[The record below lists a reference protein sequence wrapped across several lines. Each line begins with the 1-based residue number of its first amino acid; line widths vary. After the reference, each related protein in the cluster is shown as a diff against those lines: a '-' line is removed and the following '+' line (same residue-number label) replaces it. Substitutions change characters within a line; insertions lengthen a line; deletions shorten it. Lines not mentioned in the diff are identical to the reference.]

1 MAEHLTLVSL
11 RKALSARSNVSEKVA
26 DDFLA
31 SLTSTIQEGLQKDGS
46 VTVNGLGTFK
56 LQDMPA
62 RQSVNVTTGERITIA
77 GHKKVVFVADNR
89 TAAED
94 KSQPARKRKTAVA
107 TEPVDPIQKLGEQA
121 EEIKGILSE
130 LNAMT
135 SADRPQEEPADRPL
149 ALTEERPQA
158 QPAERPL
165 ALTEDR
171 PQEEPA
177 ERAQALTEDRPQAEP
192 ADRPLT
198 LTEERPQAEPAERP
212 LTLTEERPQ
221 AEPAEG
227 PLELTEDRPQAEP
240 ADRPLALTEDRPQ
253 AEPAERAQAL
263 TEDRNNK
270 EEKKQFNPWMTGLI
284 TIGVFAMLLVI
295 AYFIL
300 RHQIVNWA
308 DSMRSNIEQRVSTT
322 PEEPAATDVQAVIP
336 AEEPQ
341 PAAPA
346 ETTEAA
352 PAPVSPWM
360 DDSRRQFTE
369 FLPEE
374 TVGQDSRL
382 AWVAKK
388 RYGEKAYWVFIYEV
402 NRDRLSSPDHV
413 QPGMKLRVPK
423 LPNELRNPNDPD
435 TKALLD
441 RLSEKY
447 LKEH

>member
-31 SLTSTIQEGLQKDGS
+31 GLTSTIQEGLQKDGS

-62 RQSVNVTTGERITIA
+62 RESVNVTTGERITIA
-77 GHKKVVFVADNR
+77 GHKKVVFV
-89 TAAED
+89 EE
-94 KSQPARKRKTAVA
+94 RKRPLSGSPLENHPTTVGRGDPGGERVITPRPIKERRGAGLSKE
-107 TEPVDPIQKLGEQA
+107 EPIDPIQKLGEQA

-135 SADRPQEEPADRPL
+135 SADRPQA
-149 ALTEERPQA
+149 
-158 QPAERPL
+158 
-165 ALTEDR
+165 
-171 PQEEPA
+171 EPA
-177 ERAQALTEDRPQAEP
+177 ERAQT
-192 ADRPLT
+192 
-198 LTEERPQAEPAERP
+198 
-212 LTLTEERPQ
+212 
-221 AEPAEG
+221 
-227 PLELTEDRPQAEP
+227 
-240 ADRPLALTEDRPQ
+240 LTEDRPQ
-253 AEPAERAQAL
+253 AEPAERPLAL
-263 TEDRNNK
+263 TEDRNK
-270 EEKKQFNPWMTGLI
+270 EEKEKPFNPWLTGLI

-300 RHQIVNWA
+300 RHRIVNWA

-341 PAAPA
+341 PAEPA

-352 PAPVSPWM
+352 PAPASPWM
-360 DDSRRQFTE
+360 DDSRRRFTE

-413 QPGMKLRVPK
+413 LPGMKLRVPE
-423 LPNELRNPNDPD
+423 LPKELRDPNDPE

-447 LKEH
+447 RTN

>member
-1 MAEHLTLVSL
+1 M
-11 RKALSARSNVSEKVA
+11 
-26 DDFLA
+26 
-31 SLTSTIQEGLQKDGS
+31 
-46 VTVNGLGTFK
+46 
-56 LQDMPA
+56 QDMPA

-77 GHKKVVFVADNR
+77 GHKKVVYVADNR

-107 TEPVDPIQKLGEQA
+107 PEPVDPIQKLGEQA

-135 SADRPQEEPADRPL
+135 SAE
-149 ALTEERPQA
+149 
-158 QPAERPL
+158 
-165 ALTEDR
+165 
-171 PQEEPA
+171 
-177 ERAQALTEDRPQAEP
+177 RPQAEP

-198 LTEERPQAEPAERP
+198 LTEERPQAEPADRP

-221 AEPAEG
+221 E
-227 PLELTEDRPQAEP
+227 EP
-240 ADRPLALTEDRPQ
+240 ADRPLALREERPQ

-263 TEDRNNK
+263 TENRNNK
-270 EEKKQFNPWMTGLI
+270 EEKKPFNPWLTGLI

-352 PAPVSPWM
+352 PAPASPWM
-360 DDSRRQFTE
+360 DDSQRQFTE

-413 QPGMKLRVPK
+413 QPGMKLLVPK
-423 LPNELRNPNDPD
+423 LPNELRDPNAPD

>member
-31 SLTSTIQEGLQKDGS
+31 GLTSTIQEGLQKDGS

-62 RQSVNVTTGERITIA
+62 RESVNVTTGERITIA
-77 GHKKVVFVADNR
+77 GHKKVVFV
-89 TAAED
+89 EE
-94 KSQPARKRKTAVA
+94 RKRPLSGSPLENHPTTVGRGDPGGERVITPRPMKERKGTGLSKE
-107 TEPVDPIQKLGEQA
+107 EPVDPIQKLGEQA

-135 SADRPQEEPADRPL
+135 P
-149 ALTEERPQA
+149 TEGPQA
-158 QPAERPL
+158 
-165 ALTEDR
+165 
-171 PQEEPA
+171 
-177 ERAQALTEDRPQAEP
+177 
-192 ADRPLT
+192 
-198 LTEERPQAEPAERP
+198 
-212 LTLTEERPQ
+212 LTEERPQ

-227 PLELTEDRPQAEP
+227 PL
-240 ADRPLALTEDRPQ
+240 ALTEERPA

-263 TEDRNNK
+263 TEDRNKK
-270 EEKKQFNPWMTGLI
+270 EEKPFNPWLTGLI

-341 PAAPA
+341 PAEPT

-352 PAPVSPWM
+352 PAPASPWM
-360 DDSRRQFTE
+360 DDSRRKFTE
-369 FLPEE
+369 FMPEE

-402 NRDRLSSPDHV
+402 NRDRLNAPDHV
-413 QPGMKLRVPK
+413 LPGMKLRVPK
-423 LPNELRNPNDPD
+423 LPKELRDPNDPD

-447 LKEH
+447 RAN

>member
-62 RQSVNVTTGERITIA
+62 RESVNVTTGERITIA

-94 KSQPARKRKTAVA
+94 KSLPARKRKTAVA
-107 TEPVDPIQKLGEQA
+107 PEPVDPIQKLGEQA

-135 SADRPQEEPADRPL
+135 SADRPQA
-149 ALTEERPQA
+149 
-158 QPAERPL
+158 
-165 ALTEDR
+165 
-171 PQEEPA
+171 
-177 ERAQALTEDRPQAEP
+177 
-192 ADRPLT
+192 

-212 LTLTEERPQ
+212 LALTEE
-221 AEPAEG
+221 
-227 PLELTEDRPQAEP
+227 
-240 ADRPLALTEDRPQ
+240 RPQ

-263 TEDRNNK
+263 TEDRNK
-270 EEKKQFNPWMTGLI
+270 EEKPFNPWLTGLI

-300 RHQIVNWA
+300 RHRIVNWA

-341 PAAPA
+341 PAATA

-360 DDSRRQFTE
+360 DDSRRRFTE
-369 FLPEE
+369 FMPEE

-413 QPGMKLRVPK
+413 LPGMKLRVPK
-423 LPNELRNPNDPD
+423 LPKELRDPNDPD
-435 TKALLD
+435 TKTLLD

-447 LKEH
+447 RAN

>member
-62 RQSVNVTTGERITIA
+62 RESVNVTTGERITIA
-77 GHKKVVFVADNR
+77 GHKKVVFVEERKKPTPNGHPSNSPLKGER
-89 TAAED
+89 VITPRPIGV
-94 KSQPARKRKTAVA
+94 PATNGSGVNLREGTGEGL
-107 TEPVDPIQKLGEQA
+107 EPIDPIQKLGEQA
-121 EEIKGILSE
+121 EEIKDILSE
-130 LNAMT
+130 LNAMSSDT
-135 SADRPQEEPADRPL
+135 PAAGNSEPVPIEIEPAAVPV
-149 ALTEERPQA
+149 AVA
-158 QPAERPL
+158 KPATP
-165 ALTEDR
+165 AS
-171 PQEEPA
+171 EPA
-177 ERAQALTEDRPQAEP
+177 ETTVADEQPKQAEK
-192 ADRPLT
+192 T
-198 LTEERPQAEPAERP
+198 
-212 LTLTEERPQ
+212 
-221 AEPAEG
+221 
-227 PLELTEDRPQAEP
+227 
-240 ADRPLALTEDRPQ
+240 
-253 AEPAERAQAL
+253 
-263 TEDRNNK
+263 K
-270 EEKKQFNPWMTGLI
+270 EETKPFNPWLTGLI

-352 PAPVSPWM
+352 PAPANPWM
-360 DDSRRQFTE
+360 NDSQRQFTE

-413 QPGMKLRVPK
+413 LPGMKLRVPK
-423 LPNELRNPNDPD
+423 LPKELRDPNDPD

-447 LKEH
+447 LR

>member
-31 SLTSTIQEGLQKDGS
+31 GLTSTIQEGLQKDGS
-46 VTVNGLGTFK
+46 VNVNGLGTFK

-62 RQSVNVTTGERITIA
+62 RESVNVTTGERITIA

-89 TAAED
+89 TADED
-94 KSQPARKRKTAVA
+94 KSQPERKRKTAVA
-107 TEPVDPIQKLGEQA
+107 PEPIDPIQKLGEQA

-135 SADRPQEEPADRPL
+135 SAE
-149 ALTEERPQA
+149 
-158 QPAERPL
+158 
-165 ALTEDR
+165 
-171 PQEEPA
+171 
-177 ERAQALTEDRPQAEP
+177 
-192 ADRPLT
+192 RPLT

-212 LTLTEERPQ
+212 LALTEE
-221 AEPAEG
+221 
-227 PLELTEDRPQAEP
+227 
-240 ADRPLALTEDRPQ
+240 RPQ

-263 TEDRNNK
+263 TEDRNK
-270 EEKKQFNPWMTGLI
+270 EEKPFNPWLTGLI

-300 RHQIVNWA
+300 RHRIVNWA

-352 PAPVSPWM
+352 PAPANPWM
-360 DDSRRQFTE
+360 DDSLRKFTE

-402 NRDRLSSPDHV
+402 NRDRLNAPDHV
-413 QPGMKLRVPK
+413 LPGMKLRVPK
-423 LPNELRNPNDPD
+423 LPKELRDPNDPD

-447 LKEH
+447 KVK

>member
-31 SLTSTIQEGLQKDGS
+31 GLTSTIQEGLQKDGS

-62 RQSVNVTTGERITIA
+62 RESVNVTTGERITIA

-89 TAAED
+89 TAEED

-107 TEPVDPIQKLGEQA
+107 PEPVDPIKKLGEQA

-130 LNAMT
+130 IEAIDG
-135 SADRPQEEPADRPL
+135 SQK
-149 ALTEERPQA
+149 TEN
-158 QPAERPL
+158 
-165 ALTEDR
+165 
-171 PQEEPA
+171 
-177 ERAQALTEDRPQAEP
+177 RPQAEP
-192 ADRPLT
+192 ADKVET
-198 LTEERPQAEPAERP
+198 AY
-212 LTLTEERPQ
+212 
-221 AEPAEG
+221 
-227 PLELTEDRPQAEP
+227 
-240 ADRPLALTEDRPQ
+240 ADRVEN
-253 AEPAERAQAL
+253 AE
-263 TEDRNNK
+263 K
-270 EEKKQFNPWMTGLI
+270 HEKPFNPWLTGLI
-284 TIGVFAMLLVI
+284 TIGVFAMLLII

-308 DSMRSNIEQRVSTT
+308 DDMRNKIELKVESQQSIVESQKSKVES
-322 PEEPAATDVQAVIP
+322 EEVKVESQQSKVESEEVKVESQKSI
-336 AEEPQ
+336 AESEKLPDYY
-341 PAAPA
+341 
-346 ETTEAA
+346 
-352 PAPVSPWM
+352 
-360 DDSRRQFTE
+360 DDSKRKFTE
-369 FLPEE
+369 FQATE

-413 QPGMKLRVPK
+413 LPGMKLRVPE
-423 LPNELRNPNDPD
+423 LPKELRDPNDPD

-447 LKEH
+447 RAN

>member
-31 SLTSTIQEGLQKDGS
+31 GLTSTIQEGLQKDGS

-62 RQSVNVTTGERITIA
+62 RESVNVTTGERITIA

-94 KSQPARKRKTAVA
+94 KSQPARNRKTAVA
-107 TEPVDPIQKLGEQA
+107 PEPIDPIQKLGEQA

-130 LNAMT
+130 LNAMS
-135 SADRPQEEPADRPL
+135 SADRP
-149 ALTEERPQA
+149 
-158 QPAERPL
+158 
-165 ALTEDR
+165 LTEDR
-171 PQEEPA
+171 PLT
-177 ERAQALTEDRPQAEP
+177 LTE
-192 ADRPLT
+192 DRPLT
-198 LTEERPQAEPAERP
+198 LTEERPQAEPA
-212 LTLTEERPQ
+212 
-221 AEPAEG
+221 
-227 PLELTEDRPQAEP
+227 
-240 ADRPLALTEDRPQ
+240 DRPLALTEDK
-253 AEPAERAQAL
+253 
-263 TEDRNNK
+263 NNK
-270 EEKKQFNPWMTGLI
+270 EKEEKQFNPWLTGLI

-300 RHQIVNWA
+300 RHRIVNWA

-341 PAAPA
+341 PVATA

-360 DDSRRQFTE
+360 DDSRRRFTE
-369 FLPEE
+369 FMPEE

-413 QPGMKLRVPK
+413 LPGMKLRVPE
-423 LPNELRNPNDPD
+423 LPKELRNPNDPD

-447 LKEH
+447 RAN

>member
-62 RQSVNVTTGERITIA
+62 RESVNVTTGERITIA
-77 GHKKVVFVADNR
+77 GHKKVVFV
-89 TAAED
+89 EE
-94 KSQPARKRKTAVA
+94 RKRPLSSSPLTRERVITPRPIGVPA
-107 TEPVDPIQKLGEQA
+107 TNGSGVNLRERKGAGPEPIDPIQKLGEQA

-135 SADRPQEEPADRPL
+135 P
-149 ALTEERPQA
+149 TEGP
-158 QPAERPL
+158 
-165 ALTEDR
+165 
-171 PQEEPA
+171 
-177 ERAQALTEDRPQAEP
+177 QALTEDRPQAEP

-198 LTEERPQAEPAERP
+198 LTE
-212 LTLTEERPQ
+212 
-221 AEPAEG
+221 
-227 PLELTEDRPQAEP
+227 
-240 ADRPLALTEDRPQ
+240 
-253 AEPAERAQAL
+253 
-263 TEDRNNK
+263 DRNQK
-270 EEKKQFNPWMTGLI
+270 QEKPFNPWLTGLI

-300 RHQIVNWA
+300 RHRIVNWA

-352 PAPVSPWM
+352 PAPANPWM
-360 DDSRRQFTE
+360 DDSQRKFTE

-402 NRDRLSSPDHV
+402 NRDRLNAPDHV
-413 QPGMKLRVPK
+413 LPGMKLRVPK
-423 LPNELRNPNDPD
+423 LPKELRDPNDPD
-435 TKALLD
+435 TKTLLD

-447 LKEH
+447 RAN

>member
-31 SLTSTIQEGLQKDGS
+31 GLTSTIQEGLQKDGS

-62 RQSVNVTTGERITIA
+62 RESVNVTTGERITIA
-77 GHKKVVFVADNR
+77 GHKKVVFV
-89 TAAED
+89 EE
-94 KSQPARKRKTAVA
+94 RKRPLSGSPLENHPTTVGRGDPGGERVITPRPMREGTGKGLK
-107 TEPVDPIQKLGEQA
+107 PIDPIQKLGEQA

-135 SADRPQEEPADRPL
+135 
-149 ALTEERPQA
+149 
-158 QPAERPL
+158 PAEGPL
-165 ALTEDR
+165 T
-171 PQEEPA
+171 
-177 ERAQALTEDRPQAEP
+177 LTEDRPQAEP

-198 LTEERPQAEPAERP
+198 LTEERPQAEPA
-212 LTLTEERPQ
+212 
-221 AEPAEG
+221 
-227 PLELTEDRPQAEP
+227 
-240 ADRPLALTEDRPQ
+240 DRPLALTE
-253 AEPAERAQAL
+253 ER
-263 TEDRNNK
+263 NK
-270 EEKKQFNPWMTGLI
+270 EENKPFNPWLTGLI

-300 RHQIVNWA
+300 RHRIVNWA

-341 PAAPA
+341 PVAPA
-346 ETTEAA
+346 ETNEAA
-352 PAPVSPWM
+352 PAPANPWM
-360 DDSRRQFTE
+360 DDSRRRFTE

-402 NRDRLSSPDHV
+402 NRDRLNAPDHV
-413 QPGMKLRVPK
+413 LPGMKLRVPK
-423 LPNELRNPNDPD
+423 LPKELRNPNDPD

-447 LKEH
+447 RAN

>member
-31 SLTSTIQEGLQKDGS
+31 GLTSTIQEGLQKDGS
-46 VTVNGLGTFK
+46 VNVNGLGTFK

-62 RQSVNVTTGERITIA
+62 RESVNVTTGERITIA
-77 GHKKVVFVADNR
+77 GHKKVVFV
-89 TAAED
+89 EE
-94 KSQPARKRKTAVA
+94 RKRPLSGSPLENHPTTVGRGDPGGERVITPRPMKERKGAGLSKE
-107 TEPVDPIQKLGEQA
+107 EPVDPIQKLGEQA

-135 SADRPQEEPADRPL
+135 P
-149 ALTEERPQA
+149 TEGP
-158 QPAERPL
+158 
-165 ALTEDR
+165 
-171 PQEEPA
+171 
-177 ERAQALTEDRPQAEP
+177 QALTEDRPQAEP
-192 ADRPLT
+192 AEGPLA
-198 LTEERPQAEPAERP
+198 LTEERPA
-212 LTLTEERPQ
+212 
-221 AEPAEG
+221 
-227 PLELTEDRPQAEP
+227 
-240 ADRPLALTEDRPQ
+240 

-263 TEDRNNK
+263 TEDRNQK
-270 EEKKQFNPWMTGLI
+270 QEKPFNPWLTGLI

-352 PAPVSPWM
+352 PAPASPWM
-360 DDSRRQFTE
+360 DDSRRKFTE
-369 FLPEE
+369 FMPEE

-402 NRDRLSSPDHV
+402 NRDRLNAPDHV
-413 QPGMKLRVPK
+413 LPGMKLRVPE
-423 LPNELRNPNDPD
+423 LPKELRDPNDPD

-447 LKEH
+447 RAN

>member
-31 SLTSTIQEGLQKDGS
+31 GLTSTIQEGLQKDGS

-62 RQSVNVTTGERITIA
+62 RESVNVTTGERITIA
-77 GHKKVVFVADNR
+77 GHKKVVFV
-89 TAAED
+89 EE
-94 KSQPARKRKTAVA
+94 RKRPLSGSPLENHPTTVGRGDPGGERVITPRPMREGTGEGPK
-107 TEPVDPIQKLGEQA
+107 PIDPIQKLGEQA

-135 SADRPQEEPADRPL
+135 SADRP
-149 ALTEERPQA
+149 LT
-158 QPAERPL
+158 
-165 ALTEDR
+165 
-171 PQEEPA
+171 
-177 ERAQALTEDRPQAEP
+177 LTEDRPQAEP

-198 LTEERPQAEPAERP
+198 
-212 LTLTEERPQ
+212 
-221 AEPAEG
+221 
-227 PLELTEDRPQAEP
+227 
-240 ADRPLALTEDRPQ
+240 LTEDRPQ

-263 TEDRNNK
+263 TEDRNK
-270 EEKKQFNPWMTGLI
+270 EEEKPFNPWLTGLI

-300 RHQIVNWA
+300 RHRIVNWA

-352 PAPVSPWM
+352 PAPASPWM
-360 DDSRRQFTE
+360 DDSRRKFTE

-413 QPGMKLRVPK
+413 LPGMKLRVPE
-423 LPNELRNPNDPD
+423 LPKELRDPNDPD

-447 LKEH
+447 LR

>member
-62 RQSVNVTTGERITIA
+62 RESVNVTTGERITIA
-77 GHKKVVFVADNR
+77 GHKKVVFVEETKR
-89 TAAED
+89 PLSGSPLTRERVITPRPIGV
-94 KSQPARKRKTAVA
+94 PATNGSGVNLRERKGAGLSKE
-107 TEPVDPIQKLGEQA
+107 EPIDPIQKLGEQA
-121 EEIKGILSE
+121 EEIKDILSE
-130 LNAMT
+130 LNAMSSDT
-135 SADRPQEEPADRPL
+135 PAAGNSEPVPIEIEPAAVPV
-149 ALTEERPQA
+149 AVA
-158 QPAERPL
+158 KPATP
-165 ALTEDR
+165 AS
-171 PQEEPA
+171 EPA
-177 ERAQALTEDRPQAEP
+177 ETTVADEQPKQAEK
-192 ADRPLT
+192 T
-198 LTEERPQAEPAERP
+198 
-212 LTLTEERPQ
+212 
-221 AEPAEG
+221 
-227 PLELTEDRPQAEP
+227 
-240 ADRPLALTEDRPQ
+240 
-253 AEPAERAQAL
+253 
-263 TEDRNNK
+263 K
-270 EEKKQFNPWMTGLI
+270 EETKPFNPWLTGLI

-300 RHQIVNWA
+300 RHRIVNWA

-341 PAAPA
+341 PAATA

-360 DDSRRQFTE
+360 DDSRRRFTE
-369 FLPEE
+369 FMPEE

-388 RYGEKAYWVFIYEV
+388 RYAEKAYWVFIYEV

-413 QPGMKLRVPK
+413 LPGMKLRVPK
-423 LPNELRNPNDPD
+423 LPKELRDPNDPD

-447 LKEH
+447 KVN

>member
-31 SLTSTIQEGLQKDGS
+31 GLTSTIQEGLQKDGS

-62 RQSVNVTTGERITIA
+62 RESVNVTTGERITIA
-77 GHKKVVFVADNR
+77 GHKKVVFV
-89 TAAED
+89 EE
-94 KSQPARKRKTAVA
+94 RKRPLSGSPLENHPTTVGRGDPGGERVITPRPMREGTGKGLK
-107 TEPVDPIQKLGEQA
+107 PIDPIQKLGEQA

-135 SADRPQEEPADRPL
+135 
-149 ALTEERPQA
+149 
-158 QPAERPL
+158 PAEGPL
-165 ALTEDR
+165 T
-171 PQEEPA
+171 
-177 ERAQALTEDRPQAEP
+177 LTEDRPQAEP

-198 LTEERPQAEPAERP
+198 LTEER
-212 LTLTEERPQ
+212 
-221 AEPAEG
+221 
-227 PLELTEDRPQAEP
+227 
-240 ADRPLALTEDRPQ
+240 
-253 AEPAERAQAL
+253 
-263 TEDRNNK
+263 NK
-270 EEKKQFNPWMTGLI
+270 EENKPFNPWLTGLI

-300 RHQIVNWA
+300 RHRIVNWA

-341 PAAPA
+341 PVAPA
-346 ETTEAA
+346 ETNEAA
-352 PAPVSPWM
+352 PAPANPWM
-360 DDSRRQFTE
+360 DDSRRRFTE

-402 NRDRLSSPDHV
+402 NRDRLNAPDHV
-413 QPGMKLRVPK
+413 LPGMKLRVPK
-423 LPNELRNPNDPD
+423 LPKELRNPNDPD

-447 LKEH
+447 RAN

>member
-31 SLTSTIQEGLQKDGS
+31 GLTSTIQEGLQKDGS

-62 RQSVNVTTGERITIA
+62 RESVNVTTGERITIA
-77 GHKKVVFVADNR
+77 GHKKVVFV
-89 TAAED
+89 EE
-94 KSQPARKRKTAVA
+94 RKRPLSGSPLENHPTTVGRGDPGGERVITPRPIKERRGAGP
-107 TEPVDPIQKLGEQA
+107 EPIDPIQKLGEQA

-135 SADRPQEEPADRPL
+135 SAE
-149 ALTEERPQA
+149 
-158 QPAERPL
+158 
-165 ALTEDR
+165 
-171 PQEEPA
+171 
-177 ERAQALTEDRPQAEP
+177 
-192 ADRPLT
+192 RPLT

-212 LTLTEERPQ
+212 L
-221 AEPAEG
+221 
-227 PLELTEDRPQAEP
+227 
-240 ADRPLALTEDRPQ
+240 ALTEDRPQ
-253 AEPAERAQAL
+253 AKPAERAQAL
-263 TEDRNNK
+263 TEDRNQK
-270 EEKKQFNPWMTGLI
+270 QEKPFNPWLTGLI

-300 RHQIVNWA
+300 RHRIVNWA
-308 DSMRSNIEQRVSTT
+308 DSMRSNIEQHVSTT

-341 PAAPA
+341 PAATA

-360 DDSRRQFTE
+360 DDSRRRFTE
-369 FLPEE
+369 FMPEE

-413 QPGMKLRVPK
+413 LPGMKLRVPK
-423 LPNELRNPNDPD
+423 LPKELRDPNDPD
-435 TKALLD
+435 TKTLLD

-447 LKEH
+447 RAN

>member
-62 RQSVNVTTGERITIA
+62 RESVNVTTGERITIA
-77 GHKKVVFVADNR
+77 GHKKVVFV
-89 TAAED
+89 EE
-94 KSQPARKRKTAVA
+94 RKRPLSGSPLENHPTTVGRGDPGGERVITPRPMKERKGAGLSKE
-107 TEPVDPIQKLGEQA
+107 EPIDPIQKLGEQA

-135 SADRPQEEPADRPL
+135 P
-149 ALTEERPQA
+149 TEGPQA
-158 QPAERPL
+158 
-165 ALTEDR
+165 
-171 PQEEPA
+171 
-177 ERAQALTEDRPQAEP
+177 
-192 ADRPLT
+192 
-198 LTEERPQAEPAERP
+198 
-212 LTLTEERPQ
+212 LTEERPQ

-227 PLELTEDRPQAEP
+227 PL
-240 ADRPLALTEDRPQ
+240 ALTEERPQ

-263 TEDRNNK
+263 TEDRNKK
-270 EEKKQFNPWMTGLI
+270 EEKPFNPWLTGLI

-300 RHQIVNWA
+300 RHRIVNWA

-322 PEEPAATDVQAVIP
+322 PEEPAANDVQAVIP

-352 PAPVSPWM
+352 PAHVSPWM
-360 DDSRRQFTE
+360 DDSRRKFTE
-369 FLPEE
+369 FMPEE

-413 QPGMKLRVPK
+413 LPGMKLRVPK
-423 LPNELRNPNDPD
+423 LPKELRDPNDPD
-435 TKALLD
+435 TKTLLD

-447 LKEH
+447 RAN

>member
-31 SLTSTIQEGLQKDGS
+31 GLTSTIQEGLQKDGS
-46 VTVNGLGTFK
+46 VNVNGLGTFK

-62 RQSVNVTTGERITIA
+62 RESVNVTTGERITIA

-89 TAAED
+89 TADED
-94 KSQPARKRKTAVA
+94 KSQPERKRKTAVA
-107 TEPVDPIQKLGEQA
+107 PEPIDPIQKLGEQA

-135 SADRPQEEPADRPL
+135 
-149 ALTEERPQA
+149 
-158 QPAERPL
+158 
-165 ALTEDR
+165 
-171 PQEEPA
+171 
-177 ERAQALTEDRPQAEP
+177 
-192 ADRPLT
+192 
-198 LTEERPQAEPAERP
+198 
-212 LTLTEERPQ
+212 
-221 AEPAEG
+221 PAEG
-227 PLELTEDRPQAEP
+227 PLT
-240 ADRPLALTEDRPQ
+240 LTEDRPQ

-263 TEDRNNK
+263 TEDRNK
-270 EEKKQFNPWMTGLI
+270 EEKPFNPWLTGLI

-300 RHQIVNWA
+300 RHRIVNWA

-352 PAPVSPWM
+352 PAPANPWM
-360 DDSRRQFTE
+360 DDSLRKFTE

-402 NRDRLSSPDHV
+402 NRDRLNAPDHV
-413 QPGMKLRVPK
+413 LPGMKLRVPK
-423 LPNELRNPNDPD
+423 LPKELRDPNDPD

-447 LKEH
+447 KVK

>member
-62 RQSVNVTTGERITIA
+62 RESVNVTTGERITIA
-77 GHKKVVFVADNR
+77 GHKKVVFV
-89 TAAED
+89 EE
-94 KSQPARKRKTAVA
+94 RKRPLSGSPLTRERVITPRPIGVPA
-107 TEPVDPIQKLGEQA
+107 TNGSGVNLRERKGAGPEPIDPIQKLGEQA
-121 EEIKGILSE
+121 EEIKDILSE

-135 SADRPQEEPADRPL
+135 PA
-149 ALTEERPQA
+149 EGPQA
-158 QPAERPL
+158 
-165 ALTEDR
+165 
-171 PQEEPA
+171 
-177 ERAQALTEDRPQAEP
+177 
-192 ADRPLT
+192 
-198 LTEERPQAEPAERP
+198 
-212 LTLTEERPQ
+212 LTEERPQ

-227 PLELTEDRPQAEP
+227 PL
-240 ADRPLALTEDRPQ
+240 ALTEERPQ

-263 TEDRNNK
+263 TEDRNKK
-270 EEKKQFNPWMTGLI
+270 EEKPFNPWLTGLI

-300 RHQIVNWA
+300 RHRIVNWA

-346 ETTEAA
+346 ETTESA
-352 PAPVSPWM
+352 PAPANPWM
-360 DDSRRQFTE
+360 DDNQRKFTE

-402 NRDRLSSPDHV
+402 NRDRLNAPDHV
-413 QPGMKLRVPK
+413 LPGMKLRVPE
-423 LPNELRNPNDPD
+423 LPKELRDPNDPD

>member
-31 SLTSTIQEGLQKDGS
+31 GLTSTIQEGLQKDGS

-62 RQSVNVTTGERITIA
+62 RESVNVTTGERITIA

-89 TAAED
+89 TADED

-135 SADRPQEEPADRPL
+135 SADRPQAEPADRP
-149 ALTEERPQA
+149 
-158 QPAERPL
+158 
-165 ALTEDR
+165 
-171 PQEEPA
+171 
-177 ERAQALTEDRPQAEP
+177 QALTEDRPQAEP

-198 LTEERPQAEPAERP
+198 LTE
-212 LTLTEERPQ
+212 
-221 AEPAEG
+221 
-227 PLELTEDRPQAEP
+227 DR
-240 ADRPLALTEDRPQ
+240 
-253 AEPAERAQAL
+253 
-263 TEDRNNK
+263 NK
-270 EEKKQFNPWMTGLI
+270 EEKPFNPWLTGLI

-300 RHQIVNWA
+300 RHRIVNWA

-352 PAPVSPWM
+352 PAPANPWM
-360 DDSRRQFTE
+360 DDSRRKFTE
-369 FLPEE
+369 FMPEE

-402 NRDRLSSPDHV
+402 NRDRLNAPDHV
-413 QPGMKLRVPK
+413 LPGMKLRVPE
-423 LPNELRNPNDPD
+423 LPKELRDPNDPD

-447 LKEH
+447 LKEY

>member
-62 RQSVNVTTGERITIA
+62 RESVNVTTGERITIA
-77 GHKKVVFVADNR
+77 GHKKVVFV
-89 TAAED
+89 EE
-94 KSQPARKRKTAVA
+94 RKRPLSGSPLENHPTTVGRGDPGGERVITPRPMKERKGAGLSKE
-107 TEPVDPIQKLGEQA
+107 EPVDPIQKLGEQA

-135 SADRPQEEPADRPL
+135 SADRP
-149 ALTEERPQA
+149 
-158 QPAERPL
+158 
-165 ALTEDR
+165 
-171 PQEEPA
+171 
-177 ERAQALTEDRPQAEP
+177 
-192 ADRPLT
+192 LT
-198 LTEERPQAEPAERP
+198 LTEERPQAEPAER
-212 LTLTEERPQ
+212 
-221 AEPAEG
+221 
-227 PLELTEDRPQAEP
+227 
-240 ADRPLALTEDRPQ
+240 
-253 AEPAERAQAL
+253 AQAL
-263 TEDRNNK
+263 TKDRN
-270 EEKKQFNPWMTGLI
+270 KKDDKPFNPWLTGLI

-346 ETTEAA
+346 EMTEAA
-352 PAPVSPWM
+352 PAPASPWM
-360 DDSRRQFTE
+360 DDSQRKFTE

-402 NRDRLSSPDHV
+402 NRDRLNAPDHV
-413 QPGMKLRVPK
+413 LPGMKLRVPK
-423 LPNELRNPNDPD
+423 LPKELRDPNDPD

-447 LKEH
+447 KAN

>member
-26 DDFLA
+26 DDFLD

-62 RQSVNVTTGERITIA
+62 RESVNVTTGERITIA
-77 GHKKVVFVADNR
+77 GHKKVVFV
-89 TAAED
+89 EE
-94 KSQPARKRKTAVA
+94 RKRPLSGSPLENHPTTVGRGDPGGERVITPRPMREGTGEGPK
-107 TEPVDPIQKLGEQA
+107 PIDPIQKLGEQA

-135 SADRPQEEPADRPL
+135 SAEGPQ

-158 QPAERPL
+158 K
-165 ALTEDR
+165 
-171 PQEEPA
+171 
-177 ERAQALTEDRPQAEP
+177 
-192 ADRPLT
+192 
-198 LTEERPQAEPAERP
+198 
-212 LTLTEERPQ
+212 
-221 AEPAEG
+221 PAEG
-227 PLELTEDRPQAEP
+227 
-240 ADRPLALTEDRPQ
+240 PLALTEDRPQ

-263 TEDRNNK
+263 TEDRNQK
-270 EEKKQFNPWMTGLI
+270 QEKPFNPWLTGLI

-300 RHQIVNWA
+300 RHRIVNWA

-346 ETTEAA
+346 ETTETTEAA
-352 PAPVSPWM
+352 PAPASPWM
-360 DDSRRQFTE
+360 DDSQRKFTE

-402 NRDRLSSPDHV
+402 NRDRLSTPDHV
-413 QPGMKLRVPK
+413 LPGMHLRVPK
-423 LPNELRNPNDPD
+423 LPKELRDPNDPD
-435 TKALLD
+435 TKALLV

>member
-62 RQSVNVTTGERITIA
+62 RESVNVTTGERITIA

-94 KSQPARKRKTAVA
+94 KSLPARKRKTAVA
-107 TEPVDPIQKLGEQA
+107 PEPVDPIQKLGEQA

-135 SADRPQEEPADRPL
+135 SADRPQ
-149 ALTEERPQA
+149 ALTEE
-158 QPAERPL
+158 
-165 ALTEDR
+165 
-171 PQEEPA
+171 
-177 ERAQALTEDRPQAEP
+177 
-192 ADRPLT
+192 
-198 LTEERPQAEPAERP
+198 
-212 LTLTEERPQ
+212 
-221 AEPAEG
+221 
-227 PLELTEDRPQAEP
+227 
-240 ADRPLALTEDRPQ
+240 RPQ

-263 TEDRNNK
+263 TEDRNK
-270 EEKKQFNPWMTGLI
+270 EEKPFNPWLTGLI

-300 RHQIVNWA
+300 RHRIVNWA

-352 PAPVSPWM
+352 PAPANPWM
-360 DDSRRQFTE
+360 DDSLRKFTE

-402 NRDRLSSPDHV
+402 NRDRLSSPDHGL
-413 QPGMKLRVPK
+413 PGMKLRVPK
-423 LPNELRNPNDPD
+423 LPKELRDPNDPD

-447 LKEH
+447 KVK

>member
-31 SLTSTIQEGLQKDGS
+31 GLTSTIQEGLQKDGS

-62 RQSVNVTTGERITIA
+62 RESVNVTTGERITIA
-77 GHKKVVFVADNR
+77 GHKKVVFVAE
-89 TAAED
+89 T
-94 KSQPARKRKTAVA
+94 KRPLSGSPLENHPTTVGRGAPGGERVI
-107 TEPVDPIQKLGEQA
+107 TPRPMREGPEPIDPIQKLGEQA

-135 SADRPQEEPADRPL
+135 SAERPQ

-158 QPAERPL
+158 K
-165 ALTEDR
+165 
-171 PQEEPA
+171 
-177 ERAQALTEDRPQAEP
+177 
-192 ADRPLT
+192 
-198 LTEERPQAEPAERP
+198 PAERP

-221 AEPAEG
+221 AEPAE
-227 PLELTEDRPQAEP
+227 
-240 ADRPLALTEDRPQ
+240 
-253 AEPAERAQAL
+253 RAQAL
-263 TEDRNNK
+263 TEERNK
-270 EEKKQFNPWMTGLI
+270 EEKPFNPWLTGLI

-300 RHQIVNWA
+300 RHRIVNWA
-308 DSMRSNIEQRVSTT
+308 DNMRSNIEQRVSTT

-341 PAAPA
+341 PTAPA

-360 DDSRRQFTE
+360 DDSRRRFTE

-413 QPGMKLRVPK
+413 LPGMKLRVPK
-423 LPNELRNPNDPD
+423 LPKELRDPNDPD

-447 LKEH
+447 LR

>member
-62 RQSVNVTTGERITIA
+62 RESVNVTTGERITIA
-77 GHKKVVFVADNR
+77 GHKKVVFVEETKR
-89 TAAED
+89 PLSGSPLTRERVITPRPM
-94 KSQPARKRKTAVA
+94 KERKGAGLSKE
-107 TEPVDPIQKLGEQA
+107 EPIDPIQKLGEQA

-130 LNAMT
+130 LNAM
-135 SADRPQEEPADRPL
+135 EPTDRPL
-149 ALTEERPQA
+149 ALTEE
-158 QPAERPL
+158 
-165 ALTEDR
+165 
-171 PQEEPA
+171 
-177 ERAQALTEDRPQAEP
+177 RPQAEP

-198 LTEERPQAEPAERP
+198 LTE
-212 LTLTEERPQ
+212 
-221 AEPAEG
+221 
-227 PLELTEDRPQAEP
+227 
-240 ADRPLALTEDRPQ
+240 
-253 AEPAERAQAL
+253 
-263 TEDRNNK
+263 DRNQK
-270 EEKKQFNPWMTGLI
+270 QEKPFNPWLTGLI

-300 RHQIVNWA
+300 RHRIVNWA

-341 PAAPA
+341 PAATA

-352 PAPVSPWM
+352 PAPASPWM
-360 DDSRRQFTE
+360 DDSRRRFTE
-369 FLPEE
+369 FMPEE

-402 NRDRLSSPDHV
+402 NRDRLNAPDHV
-413 QPGMKLRVPK
+413 LPGMKLRVPK
-423 LPNELRNPNDPD
+423 LPKELLHQWDQLSHQALHHQFIASALTVKYAHEHAPQCLIGNMFNLHHLYPETPLHILVRHILNQGRVVFQPSFPD
-435 TKALLD
+435 AD
-441 RLSEKY
+441 RTFHSLVSRQLMAAEGAEECWFGEEPDIRHPTDMIHPTGH
-447 LKEH
+447 L

>member
-62 RQSVNVTTGERITIA
+62 RESVNVTTGERITIA
-77 GHKKVVFVADNR
+77 GHKKVVFV
-89 TAAED
+89 EE
-94 KSQPARKRKTAVA
+94 RKRPLSGSPLENHPTTVGRGDPGGERVITPRPMKERKGAGLSKE
-107 TEPVDPIQKLGEQA
+107 EPVDPIQKLGEQA

-130 LNAMT
+130 LNART
-135 SADRPQEEPADRPL
+135 P
-149 ALTEERPQA
+149 TEGPQA
-158 QPAERPL
+158 
-165 ALTEDR
+165 
-171 PQEEPA
+171 
-177 ERAQALTEDRPQAEP
+177 
-192 ADRPLT
+192 
-198 LTEERPQAEPAERP
+198 
-212 LTLTEERPQ
+212 LTEERPQ

-227 PLELTEDRPQAEP
+227 PL
-240 ADRPLALTEDRPQ
+240 ALTEERPQ

-263 TEDRNNK
+263 TEDRNKK
-270 EEKKQFNPWMTGLI
+270 EEKPFNPWLTGLI

-300 RHQIVNWA
+300 RHRIVNWA

-346 ETTEAA
+346 ETAEAA
-352 PAPVSPWM
+352 PAPASPWM
-360 DDSRRQFTE
+360 DDSQRKFTE

-402 NRDRLSSPDHV
+402 NRDRLNAPDHV
-413 QPGMKLRVPK
+413 LTGMKLRVPK
-423 LPNELRNPNDPD
+423 LPKELRDPNDPD

-447 LKEH
+447 KVK

>member
-62 RQSVNVTTGERITIA
+62 RESVNVTTGERITIA
-77 GHKKVVFVADNR
+77 GHKKVVFV
-89 TAAED
+89 EE
-94 KSQPARKRKTAVA
+94 RKRPLSGSPLENHPTTVGRGDPGGERVITPRPMKERKGAGLSKE
-107 TEPVDPIQKLGEQA
+107 EPVDPIQKLGEQA

-135 SADRPQEEPADRPL
+135 P
-149 ALTEERPQA
+149 TEGP
-158 QPAERPL
+158 
-165 ALTEDR
+165 
-171 PQEEPA
+171 
-177 ERAQALTEDRPQAEP
+177 QALTEDRPQAEP
-192 ADRPLT
+192 A
-198 LTEERPQAEPAERP
+198 
-212 LTLTEERPQ
+212 
-221 AEPAEG
+221 EG
-227 PLELTEDRPQAEP
+227 
-240 ADRPLALTEDRPQ
+240 PLALTEERPQ

-263 TEDRNNK
+263 TEDRNQK
-270 EEKKQFNPWMTGLI
+270 QEKPFNPWLTGLI

-341 PAAPA
+341 PVAPA
-346 ETTEAA
+346 ETNEAA
-352 PAPVSPWM
+352 PAPANPWM
-360 DDSRRQFTE
+360 DDSRRRFTE

-402 NRDRLSSPDHV
+402 NRDRLNAPDHV
-413 QPGMKLRVPK
+413 LPGMKLRVPK
-423 LPNELRNPNDPD
+423 LPKELRDPNDPD
-435 TKALLD
+435 TQALLD

>member
-1 MAEHLTLVSL
+1 MAEHMTLVSL

-31 SLTSTIQEGLQKDGS
+31 GLISTIQEGLQKDGS

-62 RQSVNVTTGERITIA
+62 RESVNVTTGERITIA
-77 GHKKVVFVADNR
+77 GHKKVVFV
-89 TAAED
+89 EE
-94 KSQPARKRKTAVA
+94 RKRPLSGSPLENHPTTVGRGDPGGERVITPRPMREGTGEGPK
-107 TEPVDPIQKLGEQA
+107 PIDPIQKLGEQA

-130 LNAMT
+130 LNAMSSDT
-135 SADRPQEEPADRPL
+135 PAAGNSEPVPIEIEPAAVPV
-149 ALTEERPQA
+149 AVA
-158 QPAERPL
+158 KPATP
-165 ALTEDR
+165 AS
-171 PQEEPA
+171 EPA
-177 ERAQALTEDRPQAEP
+177 ETTVADEQPKQAEK
-192 ADRPLT
+192 T
-198 LTEERPQAEPAERP
+198 
-212 LTLTEERPQ
+212 
-221 AEPAEG
+221 
-227 PLELTEDRPQAEP
+227 
-240 ADRPLALTEDRPQ
+240 
-253 AEPAERAQAL
+253 
-263 TEDRNNK
+263 K
-270 EEKKQFNPWMTGLI
+270 EETKPFNPWLTGLI

-300 RHQIVNWA
+300 RHRIVNWA

-360 DDSRRQFTE
+360 DDSRRKFTE

-388 RYGEKAYWVFIYEV
+388 RYGEKAYWVFIYAV

-413 QPGMKLRVPK
+413 LPGMKLRVPK
-423 LPNELRNPNDPD
+423 LPNELRDPNDPD

-447 LKEH
+447 RAN

>member
-31 SLTSTIQEGLQKDGS
+31 GLTSTVQEGLQKDGS

-62 RQSVNVTTGERITIA
+62 RESVNVTTGERITIA

-89 TAAED
+89 TADED
-94 KSQPARKRKTAVA
+94 KSLPARKRKTAVA
-107 TEPVDPIQKLGEQA
+107 TEQVDPIQKLGEQA

-130 LNAMT
+130 LNAMSSDT
-135 SADRPQEEPADRPL
+135 PAAGNSEPLPIEIEPAAVPV
-149 ALTEERPQA
+149 AVA
-158 QPAERPL
+158 KPATP
-165 ALTEDR
+165 AS
-171 PQEEPA
+171 EPA
-177 ERAQALTEDRPQAEP
+177 ETTVADEQPKQAEK
-192 ADRPLT
+192 T
-198 LTEERPQAEPAERP
+198 
-212 LTLTEERPQ
+212 
-221 AEPAEG
+221 
-227 PLELTEDRPQAEP
+227 
-240 ADRPLALTEDRPQ
+240 
-253 AEPAERAQAL
+253 
-263 TEDRNNK
+263 K
-270 EEKKQFNPWMTGLI
+270 EETKPFNPWLTGLI

-300 RHQIVNWA
+300 RHRIVNWA

-352 PAPVSPWM
+352 PTPVSPWM
-360 DDSRRQFTE
+360 DDSQRRFTE

-413 QPGMKLRVPK
+413 LPGMKLRVPE
-423 LPNELRNPNDPD
+423 LPKELRDPNDPD

-447 LKEH
+447 KAN

>member
-62 RQSVNVTTGERITIA
+62 RESVNVTTGERITIA
-77 GHKKVVFVADNR
+77 GHKKVVFV
-89 TAAED
+89 EE
-94 KSQPARKRKTAVA
+94 RKRPLSGSPLENHPTTVGRGDPGGERVITPRPIREGTGEGLK
-107 TEPVDPIQKLGEQA
+107 PIDPIQKLGEQA

-135 SADRPQEEPADRPL
+135 
-149 ALTEERPQA
+149 
-158 QPAERPL
+158 PAEGPL
-165 ALTEDR
+165 
-171 PQEEPA
+171 
-177 ERAQALTEDRPQAEP
+177 ALTEDRPQAEP

-198 LTEERPQAEPAERP
+198 LIEERPQAK
-212 LTLTEERPQ
+212 
-221 AEPAEG
+221 
-227 PLELTEDRPQAEP
+227 P
-240 ADRPLALTEDRPQ
+240 ADRPLALTE
-253 AEPAERAQAL
+253 ER
-263 TEDRNNK
+263 NK
-270 EEKKQFNPWMTGLI
+270 EENKPFNPWLTGLI

-322 PEEPAATDVQAVIP
+322 PEETAATDVQAVIP

-341 PAAPA
+341 PAEPA

-352 PAPVSPWM
+352 PAPANPWM
-360 DDSRRQFTE
+360 DDSQRKFTE

-402 NRDRLSSPDHV
+402 NRDRLNAPDHV
-413 QPGMKLRVPK
+413 LPGMKLRVPK
-423 LPNELRNPNDPD
+423 LPKELRDPNDPY

-447 LKEH
+447 RAN